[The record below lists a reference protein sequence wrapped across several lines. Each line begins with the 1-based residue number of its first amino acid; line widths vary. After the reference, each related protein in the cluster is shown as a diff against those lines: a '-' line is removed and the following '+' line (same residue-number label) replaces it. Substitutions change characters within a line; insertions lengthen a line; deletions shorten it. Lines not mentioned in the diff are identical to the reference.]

1 MIAIVLSVLCAAIVL
16 AAKCTI
22 IAVAISLLDRC
33 LTASSPPDSIPRR
46 LFVIIAVIGY
56 PAYVVA
62 TWAVVVFAVLCVNW
76 WAVLLADDD
85 GNLPSWLRWFQ
96 TFDASIDA
104 GWRDGYFPTEWGETP
119 RMRYLARVLW
129 LLRNPAYG
137 LDYWLFGLTF
147 DARGWRVLAN
157 IERDDLVLFFAVGNG
172 VNLYYHGPLGEAKIG
187 WKAWNY
193 WLGNAWRETPWGPAW
208 QIPVCATYNP
218 FKRRVS
224 AA

>member
-1 MIAIVLSVLCAAIVL
+1 MIATVLCVLYAAIVF
-16 AAKCTI
+16 AAKCTT
-22 IAVAISLLDRC
+22 IAVATSLLDRG
-33 LTASSPPDSIPRR
+33 LTASTPSDSVARR
-46 LFVIIAVIGY
+46 LFVIIAVIAY
-56 PAYVVA
+56 PAYAVA
-62 TWAVVVFAVLCVNW
+62 TWAGVVVAVLCVNW

-85 GNLPSWLRWFQ
+85 GNLPRWLRWFQ

-104 GWRDGYFPTEWGETP
+104 GWKDGYFPAAWGKP
-119 RMRYLARVLW
+119 PHMRYVARMLW

-147 DARGWRVLAN
+147 DASTWRVLAN
-157 IERDDLVLFFAVGNG
+157 IDQDDLVLFFAVGNG
-172 VNLYYHGPLGEAKIG
+172 VNFYYHGRFGEAKIG

-193 WLGNAWRETPWGPAW
+193 WLGSTWRETPWGPAW

-224 AA
+224 VA